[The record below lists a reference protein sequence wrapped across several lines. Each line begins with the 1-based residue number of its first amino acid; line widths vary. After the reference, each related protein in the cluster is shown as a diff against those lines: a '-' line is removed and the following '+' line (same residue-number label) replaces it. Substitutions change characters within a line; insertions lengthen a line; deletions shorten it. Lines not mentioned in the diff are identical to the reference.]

1 MTISRRTL
9 IEMTAA
15 AAAAAALL
23 PAGAAQA
30 SSPNLP
36 KVKAIA
42 FDGFPIFDP
51 RPIAAMTEQ
60 LFPGHGAALTGLWR
74 TKIFEYTWLRTS
86 MQRYR
91 DFIGVIE
98 DALVAAARSM
108 SLELT
113 PQKREMLVEGYHQMK
128 AWPDVAPA
136 LQKLKAAN
144 LRLAYLNNF
153 TPKMLTVNTTN
164 AGLDG
169 FFEHKL
175 STDAV
180 QVYKPHPRAYQ
191 MGLDAFGLQREEI
204 LFVAFGGWDAVGA
217 KTFGYP
223 TFWMN
228 RLRVSGEELGA
239 VPDGEGNGM
248 DDLLKFLAI

>member
-1 MTISRRTL
+1 MTITRRTL
-9 IEMTAA
+9 LEMTATA
-15 AAAAAALL
+15 SALL
-23 PAGAAQA
+23 LPTGATQA
-30 SSPNLP
+30 AESKLSNI
-36 KVKAIA
+36 KAVA

-51 RPIAAMTEQ
+51 RPIAALTEQ
-60 LFPGHGAALTGLWR
+60 LFPGQGPALTGLWR

-86 MQRYR
+86 MQQYR

-98 DALVAAARSM
+98 DALVGATRAM

-113 PQKREMLVEGYHQMK
+113 AEKKSMLVESYHQMK

-136 LQKLKAAN
+136 LQKMKAAN

-180 QVYKPHPRAYQ
+180 QLYKPHPRTYQ
-191 MGLDAFGLQREEI
+191 MGLDAFGLKREEI

-228 RLRVSGEELGA
+228 RLKVAGEELGA
-239 VPDGEGNGM
+239 KPDGEGPGM
-248 DDLLKFLAI
+248 EELLKFMSI